1 MQSSSV
7 NPMGVRLSGR
17 IAEEHVDTL
26 REVIG
31 WEKGRAALDNTF
43 SYGND
48 LKQADAHQPPK
59 SIVRNAFRMVFANRG
74 VWNSKCNSQ
83 HESQEIRSFPMLQ
96 RFIHLLP

>member
-7 NPMGVRLSGR
+7 NPMDVRLSGR
-17 IAEEHVDTL
+17 IAEEHVDTI

-48 LKQADAHQPPK
+48 LKQADAHQPPR
-59 SIVRNAFRMVFANRG
+59 SIVAIPSGCFREP
-74 VWNSKCNSQ
+74 KCLEFEMQS
-83 HESQEIRSFPMLQ
+83 ST
-96 RFIHLLP
+96 